1 VVRANSASLEPSV
14 ATSILV
20 GKMLIGPRLLVLDAF
35 RSGSM
40 MPDVESPRSPGS
52 VIHLNPGR

>member
-1 VVRANSASLEPSV
+1 V

-35 RSGSM
+35 TSGSM